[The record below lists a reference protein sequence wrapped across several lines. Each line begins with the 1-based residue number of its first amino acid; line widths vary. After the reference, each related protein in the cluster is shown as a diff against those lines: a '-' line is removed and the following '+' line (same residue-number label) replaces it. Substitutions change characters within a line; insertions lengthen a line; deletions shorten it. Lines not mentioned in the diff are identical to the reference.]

1 MMTKEDD
8 GCSAL
13 DALDPAYLELMQQML
28 KIDCEVAAR
37 ELGISNQIASR
48 IIALTPT
55 EIEALV
61 GRRSQP

>member
-1 MMTKEDD
+1 MMEQDD
-8 GCSAL
+8 ICRAL
-13 DALDPAYLELMQQML
+13 GAVDPAYLELMQQML

-37 ELGISNQIASR
+37 ELGISNQIAFR
-48 IIALTPT
+48 IIALTPS

>member
-1 MMTKEDD
+1 MTDD
-8 GCSAL
+8 DDICHAL
-13 DALDPAYLELMQQML
+13 GALDPAYLELMQQML

-61 GRRSQP
+61 GRGSQP

>member
-1 MMTKEDD
+1 MAEDD
-8 GCSAL
+8 DICRAL
-13 DALDPAYLELMQQML
+13 GALDPAHLELMQQML

-61 GRRSQP
+61 GRESQP

>member
-1 MMTKEDD
+1 MEQDD
-8 GCSAL
+8 ICRAL
-13 DALDPAYLELMQQML
+13 GAVDPAYLELMQQML

-37 ELGISNQIASR
+37 ELGISNQIALQ
-48 IIALTPT
+48 IIALTPS

>member
-1 MMTKEDD
+1 M
-8 GCSAL
+8 

>member
-1 MMTKEDD
+1 MTEEDD
-8 GCSAL
+8 ICRAL
-13 DALDPAYLELMQQML
+13 GALGPAYLELMQQML

-48 IIALTPT
+48 IIALTPA

-61 GRRSQP
+61 GRGSQP